1 MVHVLCYS
9 RTLTT
14 HNVKHGQSSVEMNM
28 LIGCWCHTTG
38 SPLMQVRFI
47 LLFLIQLDPIVASPS
62 YLHVLWDTSM
72 ESRSHTCP
80 MPPLSHFIHAVLP
93 PHTHT
98 QITAHTSPASHSC
111 RGWFSCSAPPH
122 RHPFLPSSPHHSH
135 PLFLFPT
142 SFIPLSSSG
151 TVAKE
156 PWWPDSF
163 LIGQKQE
170 RKKGGS
176 KGRWEGERG

>member
-28 LIGCWCHTTG
+28 LIGCWH
-38 SPLMQVRFI
+38 RR
-47 LLFLIQLDPIVASPS
+47 LIFMYFETQAWKAEATHAPCP
-62 YLHVLWDTSM
+62 H
-72 ESRSHTCP
+72 SHTLFMQFCP
-80 MPPLSHFIHAVLP
+80 P